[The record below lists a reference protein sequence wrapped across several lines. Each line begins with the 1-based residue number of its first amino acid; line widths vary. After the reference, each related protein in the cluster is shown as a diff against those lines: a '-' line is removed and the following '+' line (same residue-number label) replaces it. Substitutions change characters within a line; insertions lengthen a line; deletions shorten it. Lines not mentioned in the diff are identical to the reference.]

1 MNDIPISVLL
11 VALLV
16 LLLLSAFFSVSET
29 SMMAINRYRLRHL
42 ARQGH
47 RGAQRTA
54 KLLANTDKLLGV
66 ILLGNN
72 LINAASATL
81 VTIISIRLFGNSEWV
96 LGGATLAVT
105 FAILVFS
112 EITPKVIGA
121 AYADKIAFPVSFVL
135 RPLLALAYPVVW
147 FVNLFVQ
154 ALLRLMHLHPS
165 THNEEHILGI
175 AELRTLVMESG
186 KLVPPTHKSILLNL
200 LDLEN
205 ITVDDV
211 MTPRHQIEAIAIN
224 ETSDAI
230 TRQLTSSRHTRL
242 PVYRDQLN
250 EVIGIVHLRALA
262 RDLRNDD
269 ITAETITAHTQAP
282 YFIPSGTLLF
292 TQLRQF
298 QENQLSLGLVV
309 DEYGEL
315 LGLVSLGDILE
326 EIVGELDNTAYAK
339 FSGYIPQTDGS
350 WLVEGTSTIR
360 QINRRLKFHLP
371 ETGPKTI
378 NGLILEYL
386 ENIPESGTTI
396 KIADYPVEIIQVQER
411 LVKTARIFPR
421 RNTS

>member
-16 LLLLSAFFSVSET
+16 LLLLSAFFSISET

-42 ARQGH
+42 ANHGH
-47 RGAQRTA
+47 LGAQRTTQ
-54 KLLANTDKLLGV
+54 LLANTDKLLGV

-81 VTIISIRLFGNSEWV
+81 VTLISIRLFGNSKWV

-105 FAILVFS
+105 FAILVIS

-121 AYADKIAFPVSFVL
+121 AYPDKIAYPVSFIL
-135 RPLLALAYPVVW
+135 RPLLTLAYPIVW

-154 ALLRLMHLHPS
+154 ALLRLMRLHPNADS
-165 THNEEHILGI
+165 EANTLGM

-186 KLVPPTHKSILLNL
+186 KLLLPTHKSILLNL
-200 LDLEN
+200 LELEN

-211 MTPRHQIEAIAIN
+211 MTPRHSIESIDVDEPSEI
-224 ETSDAI
+224 I

-242 PVYRDQLN
+242 PIYHDQLN
-250 EVIGIVHLRALA
+250 EVIGIVHLRALT
-262 RDLRNDD
+262 RDLRNGE
-269 ITAETITAHTQAP
+269 ISAETIVAHAQAP

-292 TQLRQF
+292 TQLRHF
-298 QENQLSLGLVV
+298 QENRLSLGLVV

-315 LGLVSLGDILE
+315 LGLVSLSDILE
-326 EIVGELDNTAYAK
+326 EIVGELDNTAHAK
-339 FSGYIPQTDGS
+339 FSGYIPQADGS

-360 QINRRLKFHLP
+360 QINRRLEFDLP
-371 ETGPKTI
+371 DNGPRTI
-378 NGLILEYL
+378 NGLILEHL
-386 ENIPESGTTI
+386 EAIPESGTTL
-396 KIADYPVEIIQVQER
+396 KIADYPIEIIQVQER

-421 RNTS
+421 RKAL

>member
-1 MNDIPISVLL
+1 MNEIPISVLL
-11 VALLV
+11 LTLLV

-42 ARQGH
+42 AKQGH
-47 RGAQRTA
+47 QGARRTA
-54 KLLANTDKLLGV
+54 ALLANTDKLLGV

-72 LINAASATL
+72 LINAASAML
-81 VTIISIRLFGNSEWV
+81 VTILSIRLFGNSEWV
-96 LGGATLAVT
+96 LGAATLAVT

-121 AYADKIAFPVSFVL
+121 AYPDKIAYPVSFIL
-135 RPLLALAYPVVW
+135 RPLLSLAYPIVW

-154 ALLRLMHLHPS
+154 ALLRLMRLRPNAD
-165 THNEEHILGI
+165 NEENILGI
-175 AELRTLVMESG
+175 GELRTLVMESG
-186 KLVPPTHKSILLNL
+186 KLLPPTHKSILLNL

-205 ITVDDV
+205 ITVNDV
-211 MTPRHQIEAIAIN
+211 MTPRHLIEAIAIN
-224 ETSDAI
+224 EPSETI
-230 TRQLTSSRHTRL
+230 TRQLTSSRHTQL
-242 PVYRDQLN
+242 PIYRDQLN
-250 EVIGIVHLRALA
+250 EIIGIVHLRALA

-269 ITAETITAHTQAP
+269 IHAQTIIAHAQAP

-298 QENQLSLGLVV
+298 QEKQRSLGLVV

-326 EIVGELDNTAYAK
+326 EMVGELDNTAHARS
-339 FSGYIPQTDGS
+339 SGYIPQVDGS

-360 QINRRLKFHLP
+360 QINRRLKLDLP
-371 ETGPKTI
+371 DHGPKTI
-378 NGLILEYL
+378 NGLILEHL
-386 ENIPESGTTI
+386 ETIPESGTTL
-396 KIADYPVEIIQVQER
+396 KIAEYPIEIIQVQER

-421 RNTS
+421 RNPS

>member
-1 MNDIPISVLL
+1 MNEIPISALL
-11 VALLV
+11 LTLLV

-29 SMMAINRYRLRHL
+29 SMMAINRYRMRHL
-42 ARQGH
+42 AKQGH
-47 RGAQRTA
+47 KGAGRTA
-54 KLLANTDKLLGV
+54 ELLANTDKLLGV

-96 LGGATLAVT
+96 LGAATIAVT

-121 AYADKIAFPVSFVL
+121 AYPDKIAYPVSFIL
-135 RPLLALAYPVVW
+135 RPLLSLAYPIVW

-154 ALLRLMHLHPS
+154 ALLRLMRLRPNAS
-165 THNEEHILGI
+165 NEENILGI
-175 AELRTLVMESG
+175 GELRTLVMESG
-186 KLVPPTHKSILLNL
+186 KLLPATHRSVLLNL
-200 LDLEN
+200 LELEN
-205 ITVDDV
+205 ITVNDV
-211 MTPRHQIEAIAIN
+211 MTPRHLIEAIAIN
-224 ETSDAI
+224 ESSEVI

-242 PVYRDQLN
+242 PIYRDQLN
-250 EVIGIVHLRALA
+250 EIIGIVHLRALA

-269 ITAETITAHTQAP
+269 INAQTITAHAQAP

-326 EIVGELDNTAYAK
+326 EMVGELDNSAHAR
-339 FSGYIPQTDGS
+339 FSGYIPQADGS
-350 WLVEGTSTIR
+350 WLIEGTSTIR
-360 QINRRLKFHLP
+360 QINRRLKFDLP
-371 ETGPKTI
+371 DHGPKTI
-378 NGLILEYL
+378 NGLILEHL
-386 ENIPESGTTI
+386 EAIPEAGTTL
-396 KIADYPVEIIQVQER
+396 KIAEYPIEIIQVQER

-421 RNTS
+421 LNPP

>member
-1 MNDIPISVLL
+1 MNEIPISALL
-11 VALLV
+11 LTLLV

-29 SMMAINRYRLRHL
+29 SMMAINRYRMRHL
-42 ARQGH
+42 AKQGH
-47 RGAQRTA
+47 KGAGRTA
-54 KLLANTDKLLGV
+54 ELLANTDKLLGV

-96 LGGATLAVT
+96 LGAATIAVT

-121 AYADKIAFPVSFVL
+121 AYPDKIAYPVSFIL
-135 RPLLALAYPVVW
+135 RPLLSLAYPIVW

-154 ALLRLMHLHPS
+154 ALLRLMRLRPNAS
-165 THNEEHILGI
+165 NEENILGI
-175 AELRTLVMESG
+175 GELRTLVMESG
-186 KLVPPTHKSILLNL
+186 KLLPATHRSVLLNL
-200 LDLEN
+200 LELEN
-205 ITVDDV
+205 ITVNDV
-211 MTPRHQIEAIAIN
+211 MTPRHLIEAIAIN
-224 ETSDAI
+224 ESSEVI

-242 PVYRDQLN
+242 PIYRDQLN
-250 EVIGIVHLRALA
+250 EIIGIVHLRALA

-269 ITAETITAHTQAP
+269 INAQTITAHAQAP

-326 EIVGELDNTAYAK
+326 EMVGELDNSAHAR
-339 FSGYIPQTDGS
+339 FSGYIPQADGS
-350 WLVEGTSTIR
+350 WLIEGTSTIR
-360 QINRRLKFHLP
+360 QINRRLKFDLP
-371 ETGPKTI
+371 DHGPKTI
-378 NGLILEYL
+378 NGLILEHL
-386 ENIPESGTTI
+386 EAIPEAGTTL
-396 KIADYPVEIIQVQER
+396 KIAEYPIEIIQVQER

-421 RNTS
+421 LNPL

>member
-1 MNDIPISVLL
+1 MLL
-11 VALLV
+11 FALLV
-16 LLLLSAFFSVSET
+16 LLLLSAFFSLSET

-42 ARQGH
+42 ANQGH

-54 KLLANTDKLLGV
+54 QLLANTDKLLGV

-81 VTIISIRLFGNSEWV
+81 VTILSIRLFGNSEWV
-96 LGGATLAVT
+96 LGAATLAVT

-121 AYADKIAFPVSFVL
+121 AYADKIAYPVSFIL
-135 RPLLALAYPVVW
+135 RPLLALAYPIVW

-154 ALLRLMHLHPS
+154 ALLRLMHLRPDAN
-165 THNEEHILGI
+165 NEGNILGI
-175 AELRTLVMESG
+175 GELRTLVMESG
-186 KLVPPTHKSILLNL
+186 KLLPATHKSILINL
-200 LDLEN
+200 LELEN

-211 MTPRHQIEAIAIN
+211 MTPRHLIEAIAIN
-224 ETSDAI
+224 ESSETI

-250 EVIGIVHLRALA
+250 EVIGIVHLRSLA
-262 RDLRNDD
+262 RDLRNDV
-269 ITAETITAHTQAP
+269 INAQTITAHAQAA

-326 EIVGELDNTAYAK
+326 EIVGELDNTAHAK
-339 FSGYIPQTDGS
+339 FSGYISQADGS

-360 QINRRLKFHLP
+360 QINRRLKFDLP
-371 ETGPKTI
+371 DNGPKTI
-378 NGLILEYL
+378 NGLILEHL
-386 ENIPESGTTI
+386 EAIPESGTTL
-396 KIADYPVEIIQVQER
+396 KIAEYPIEIIQVQER

-421 RNTS
+421 RNTP

>member
-1 MNDIPISVLL
+1 
-11 VALLV
+11 
-16 LLLLSAFFSVSET
+16 
-29 SMMAINRYRLRHL
+29 MAINRYRMRHL
-42 ARQGH
+42 AKQGH
-47 RGAQRTA
+47 KGAGRTA
-54 KLLANTDKLLGV
+54 ELLANTDKLLGV

-96 LGGATLAVT
+96 LGAATIAVT

-121 AYADKIAFPVSFVL
+121 AYPDKIAYPVSFIL
-135 RPLLALAYPVVW
+135 RPLLSLAYPIVW

-154 ALLRLMHLHPS
+154 ALLRLMRLRPNAS
-165 THNEEHILGI
+165 NEENILGI
-175 AELRTLVMESG
+175 GELRTLVMESG
-186 KLVPPTHKSILLNL
+186 KLLPATHRSVLLNL
-200 LDLEN
+200 LELEN
-205 ITVDDV
+205 ITVNDV
-211 MTPRHQIEAIAIN
+211 MTPRHLIEAIAIN
-224 ETSDAI
+224 ESSEVI

-242 PVYRDQLN
+242 PIYRDQLN
-250 EVIGIVHLRALA
+250 EIIGIVHLRALA

-269 ITAETITAHTQAP
+269 INAQTITAHAQAP

-326 EIVGELDNTAYAK
+326 EMVGELDNSAHAR
-339 FSGYIPQTDGS
+339 FSGYIPQADGS
-350 WLVEGTSTIR
+350 WLIEGTSTIR
-360 QINRRLKFHLP
+360 QINRRLKFDLP
-371 ETGPKTI
+371 DHGPKTI
-378 NGLILEYL
+378 NGLILEHL
-386 ENIPESGTTI
+386 EAIPEAGTTL
-396 KIADYPVEIIQVQER
+396 KIAEYPIEIIQVQER

-421 RNTS
+421 LNPL

>member
-1 MNDIPISVLL
+1 MNEIPISALL
-11 VALLV
+11 LTLLV

-42 ARQGH
+42 AKQGH
-47 RGAQRTA
+47 RGAIRTA
-54 KLLANTDKLLGV
+54 DLLANTDKLLGV

-96 LGGATLAVT
+96 LGEATLAVT

-121 AYADKIAFPVSFVL
+121 AYPDKIAYPVSFIL
-135 RPLLALAYPVVW
+135 RPLLSFASPIVW

-154 ALLRLMHLHPS
+154 GLLRLMRLRP
-165 THNEEHILGI
+165 NANNDENILGI
-175 AELRTLVMESG
+175 GELRTLVMESG
-186 KLVPPTHKSILLNL
+186 KLLPATHKSVLLNL
-200 LDLEN
+200 LELEN
-205 ITVDDV
+205 ITVNDV
-211 MTPRHQIEAIAIN
+211 MTPRHLIEAIAIN
-224 ETSDAI
+224 ESSEVI

-250 EVIGIVHLRALA
+250 EIIGIVHLRALA

-269 ITAETITAHTQAP
+269 INAQTITAHAQAP

-315 LGLVSLGDILE
+315 LGLVTLGDILE
-326 EIVGELDNTAYAK
+326 EMVGELDISAHAR

-360 QINRRLKFHLP
+360 QINRRLKFDLP
-371 ETGPKTI
+371 DHGPKTI
-378 NGLILEYL
+378 NGLILEHL
-386 ENIPESGTTI
+386 EAIPEPGTTL
-396 KIADYPVEIIQVQER
+396 KIAEYPIEIIQVQER

-421 RNTS
+421 LNTP

>member
-1 MNDIPISVLL
+1 MLL
-11 VALLV
+11 LALLV

-42 ARQGH
+42 ARHGH

-54 KLLANTDKLLGV
+54 QLLANTDKLLGV

-81 VTIISIRLFGNSEWV
+81 VTIISIRWFGNGEWV

-121 AYADKIAFPVSFVL
+121 AYADKIAFPVSFIL
-135 RPLLALAYPVVW
+135 RPLLTLAYPVVW

-154 ALLRLMHLHPS
+154 ALLRLLHLRPDAN
-165 THNEEHILGI
+165 NEANILGM
-175 AELRTLVMESG
+175 AELRTLVLESG
-186 KLVPPTHKSILLNL
+186 KLLPATHKSVLLNL

-224 ETSDAI
+224 DSSEVI
-230 TRQLTSSRHTRL
+230 TRQLTSSRHTQL
-242 PVYRDQLN
+242 PVYHNQLN
-250 EVIGIVHLRALA
+250 EVIGIVHIRALA
-262 RDLRNDD
+262 RDLRNND
-269 ITAETITAHTQAP
+269 INAETITAHTQAA

-292 TQLRQF
+292 SQLRQF
-298 QENQLSLGLVV
+298 QENQHSLGLVV

-315 LGLVSLGDILE
+315 LGLVSLSDILE
-326 EIVGELDNTAYAK
+326 EIVGELDNTAHAK
-339 FSGYIPQTDGS
+339 FSGYIPQADGS
-350 WLVEGTSTIR
+350 WIVEGTSTIR
-360 QINRRLKFHLP
+360 QINRRLKFQLP
-371 ETGPKTI
+371 ENGPKTI

-386 ENIPESGTTI
+386 EAIPESGTTI

-411 LVKTARIFPR
+411 LVKTARLFPR
-421 RNTS
+421 RNPL